1 MANLGN
7 VTVAGNLTDDPKRI
21 TTAEGKTFLAF
32 RVAENKRVRDRET
45 NEWRDGETTYW
56 DTTVNSQQLGEN
68 VESSL
73 SKGDRVVV
81 QGLAKT
87 EPYVTKDG
95 RAGENYRVRASEVAA
110 SLRHSAVRIEP
121 DIEPEQTP
129 RVETAGAGVEQV
141 QRVETEVP
149 SDVSGWEPRLQPGST
164 QAPPVENFGQGVDEE
179 YLAAEADARAEVKA
193 WQATQTNRMAAAEF
207 LRQRQADAQHQ
218 VGGPGIG

>member
-7 VTVAGNLTDDPKRI
+7 VTVAGNLTGDPKRI

-32 RVAENKRVRDRET
+32 TVAENKRVRDRES

-110 SLRHSAVRIEP
+110 SLRHAAVSIEP
-121 DIEPEQTP
+121 DAEPERAPHVQAT
-129 RVETAGAGVEQV
+129 GAGVEQE
-141 QRVETEVP
+141 QRVEVVAP
-149 SDVSGWEPRLQPGST
+149 SDVSGWEPRLQPAST
-164 QAPPVENFGQGVDEE
+164 QAPPVENFGRGVQ
-179 YLAAEADARAEVKA
+179 DANAQA
-193 WQATQTNRMAAAEF
+193 WAAAQQS
-207 LRQRQADAQHQ
+207 RMTAPQHQ
-218 VGGPGIG
+218 AGGPGIS

>member
-21 TTAEGKTFLAF
+21 TTAEGKTFLSF
-32 RVAENKRVRDRET
+32 TVAENKRVLDRET

-73 SKGDRVVV
+73 SKGNRVVV

-110 SLRHSAVRIEP
+110 SLRHTAVSIDPGVQR
-121 DIEPEQTP
+121 EQSP
-129 RVETAGAGVEQV
+129 QVQTAAAGVEQG
-141 QRVETEVP
+141 QRAEAEVP
-149 SDVSGWEPRLQPGST
+149 SDVSGWEPRLQSGST
-164 QAPPVENFGQGVDEE
+164 QAPPVEDFGRGVQ
-179 YLAAEADARAEVKA
+179 DANAQA
-193 WQATQTNRMAAAEF
+193 WAVAQQARMSAP
-207 LRQRQADAQHQ
+207 QHQ
-218 VGGPGIG
+218 AGGPGIS